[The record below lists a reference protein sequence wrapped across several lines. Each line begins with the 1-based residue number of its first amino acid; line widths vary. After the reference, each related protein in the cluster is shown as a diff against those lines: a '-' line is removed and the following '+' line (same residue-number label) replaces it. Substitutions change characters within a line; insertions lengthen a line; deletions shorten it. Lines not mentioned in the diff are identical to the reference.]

1 MDQYTQPQWSKSALL
16 TIDVQED
23 FTRPD
28 APAYIK
34 GTDTILSPIQKLLQY
49 YRNINKPI
57 FHIVRFYK
65 TDGTNVDICRKKSIG
80 EGQNIV
86 SPGSDGAELAS
97 ELKPDQSLLL
107 NASQLMAGEPQ
118 QLDANEWALYKP
130 RWGAF
135 FKTKLEKLLSNQN
148 ISTLVVT
155 GCNFP
160 NCPRT
165 TIYEASERDFR
176 IILAS
181 DAVSRLYPKGMRELE
196 DIGVAILKTQ
206 QIINRSTAQQ

>member
-1 MDQYTQPQWSKSALL
+1 MDTYTQPQWSKSALL

-28 APAYIK
+28 APAYIS
-34 GTDTILSPIQKLLQY
+34 GTDTILPRIQKLLKH
-49 YRNINKPI
+49 YRNVNRPI
-57 FHIVRFYK
+57 FHIVRLYK
-65 TDGTNVDICRKKSIG
+65 TDGTNVDICRKKSIE
-80 EGQNIV
+80 EGQKIV

-97 ELKPDQSLLL
+97 ELKPSQSIRLNPSLL
-107 NASQLMAGEPQ
+107 MKGEPQ
-118 QLDANEWALYKP
+118 QLDANEWILFKP

-135 FKTKLEKLLSNQN
+135 FKTELENILSQYN

-176 IILAS
+176 TVVTK
-181 DAVSRLYPKGMRELE
+181 DAVSGLYTKGEQELE
-196 DIGVAILKTQ
+196 NIGVTILKAKE
-206 QIINRSTAQQ
+206 IINRSLSQ

>member
-1 MDQYTQPQWSKSALL
+1 MDQYTKPQWPNSALL

-23 FTRPD
+23 FTRPN
-28 APAYIK
+28 APAYIR
-34 GTDTILSPIQKLLQY
+34 GTDTVLPCIRELLRH
-49 YRNINKPI
+49 YRNIDQPI

-65 TDGTNVDICRKKSIG
+65 PDGTNVDICRKKSIE
-80 EGQNIV
+80 EGQKMV
-86 SPGSDGAELAS
+86 SPGSDGAELAK
-97 ELKPDQSLLL
+97 ELKPNQSLCL
-107 NASQLMAGEPQ
+107 NETQLMKGEPQ
-118 QLDANEWALYKP
+118 QLGANEWALYKP

-135 FKTKLEKLLSNQN
+135 FQTNLEKMLTEHNV
-148 ISTLVVT
+148 STLVVT

-181 DAVSRLYPKGMRELE
+181 DAVSKLYPKGELE
-196 DIGVAILKTQ
+196 LENIGVAILKTQ
-206 QIINRSTAQQ
+206 QIINQSTAQQ